1 MNAMITAYRWDANW
15 KTLLF
20 VLLAMPILIKLGFW
34 QLERADEKLAL
45 QTRFAQQQLAP
56 PIPLSSLASSEYSA
70 YKPVHVLAEVDNNHT
85 VLLDNRIFDG
95 QVGYQVLSPAL
106 MQNGQTVLVN
116 RGWIAGF
123 LDRRRLPEVPPINGQ
138 VRLLGNIY
146 LPLGE
151 AVTLAADQWS
161 NQWPLVVQWVDIE
174 RLALHLDSQLL
185 PFTVRLQAGSEGAL
199 TADWP
204 TVNVKPEKHR
214 GYALQWFTMAL
225 ALLLFWLYSSIR
237 PEASDNKQSIQ

>member
-1 MNAMITAYRWDANW
+1 MITGYRWDANW

-20 VLLAMPILIKLGFW
+20 VILVMPILIKLGFW
-34 QLERADEKLAL
+34 QLERAEEKITL
-45 QTRFAQQQLAP
+45 QARFAQQQMAP
-56 PIPLSSLASSEYSA
+56 PVPLSTLAVSEKLA
-70 YKPVHVLAEVDNNHT
+70 YKPVQIFAEIDNNST
-85 VLLDNRIFDG
+85 ILLDNRIFSG
-95 QVGYQVLSPAL
+95 RVGYHVLSPAL

-123 LDRRRLPEVPPINGQ
+123 LDRRRLPEVPPIYGQ

-161 NQWPLVVQWVDIE
+161 NQWPLVVQWVDID
-174 RLALHLDSQLL
+174 RLALHLNKQLM

-199 TADWP
+199 TVNWP
-204 TVNVKPEKHR
+204 TVNVKPEKHK
-214 GYALQWFTMAL
+214 GYALQWFTMAF

-237 PEASDNKQSIQ
+237 PVSNAD

>member
-20 VLLAMPILIKLGFW
+20 VLLVIPILIKLGFW

-45 QTRFAQQQLAP
+45 QARYAQQQLAP
-56 PIPLSSLASSEYSA
+56 PVPLSTLAFSEELA
-70 YKPVHVLAEVDNNHT
+70 YKPVYILAEIDNDHT
-85 VLLDNRIFDG
+85 VLLDNRIYDG

-106 MQNGQTVLVN
+106 MQNGQAVLVN

-123 LDRRRLPEVPPINGQ
+123 LDRRRLPEVPPIIGQ

-151 AVTLAADQWS
+151 AVILAADQWS

-174 RLALHLDSQLL
+174 RLELHLGRELL
-185 PFTVRLQAGSEGAL
+185 PLTVRLQADSKGAL

-214 GYALQWFTMAL
+214 GYALQWFIMAL

-237 PEASDNKQSIQ
+237 PEASGSKQSIQ

>member
-1 MNAMITAYRWDANW
+1 MITAYRWDANW

-20 VLLAMPILIKLGFW
+20 VLLVIPILIKLGFW

-45 QTRFAQQQLAP
+45 QARYAQQQLAP
-56 PIPLSSLASSEYSA
+56 PVPLSTLAFSEELA
-70 YKPVHVLAEVDNNHT
+70 YKPVYILAEIDNDHT
-85 VLLDNRIFDG
+85 VLLDNRIYDG

-106 MQNGQTVLVN
+106 MQNGQAVLVN

-123 LDRRRLPEVPPINGQ
+123 LDRRRLPEVPPIIGQ

-151 AVTLAADQWS
+151 AVILAADQWS

-174 RLALHLDSQLL
+174 RLELHLGRELL
-185 PFTVRLQAGSEGAL
+185 PLTVRLQADSKGAL

-214 GYALQWFTMAL
+214 GYALQWFIMAL

-237 PEASDNKQSIQ
+237 PEASGSKQSIQ